1 MVIKTYMELMIYDDN
16 YIFVNFL
23 YLVIYKIYCI
33 KYIVY
38 FTLKLFLTLVFYKYV
53 YLLMVL

>member
-1 MVIKTYMELMIYDDN
+1 MIIKTYMELMIYDDN

-38 FTLKLFLTLVFYKYV
+38 CMLNLFLDLFFYMFIY
-53 YLLMVL
+53 